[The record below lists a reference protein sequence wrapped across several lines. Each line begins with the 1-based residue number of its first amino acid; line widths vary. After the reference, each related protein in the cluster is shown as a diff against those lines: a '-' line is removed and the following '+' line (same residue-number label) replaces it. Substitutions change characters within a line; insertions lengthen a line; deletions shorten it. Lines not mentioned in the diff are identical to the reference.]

1 MHTKV
6 IQRLKEM
13 ESSYKG
19 GKTGEAGG
27 SPTAHKNHVTVNT
40 YNAYEQFEKT
50 HQYWY
55 LELCRLPYLKLTQ
68 KFHFEYLQFTYSLM
82 FILLW

>member
-1 MHTKV
+1 MDGSRETREGEEEKNKPDNKIFTISTPRLIMHTKV

-50 HQYWY
+50 HQY
-55 LELCRLPYLKLTQ
+55 
-68 KFHFEYLQFTYSLM
+68 
-82 FILLW
+82 